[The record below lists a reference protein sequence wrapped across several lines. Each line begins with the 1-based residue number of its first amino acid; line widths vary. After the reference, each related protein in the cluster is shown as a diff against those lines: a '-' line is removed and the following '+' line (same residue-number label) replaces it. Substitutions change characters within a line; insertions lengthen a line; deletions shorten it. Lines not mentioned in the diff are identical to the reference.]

1 MTTGIERKPGIVGKG
16 EALFVI
22 RRKELNRAIR
32 ELQTNC
38 KGSKDINSANL
49 LISEFAMTVRA
60 VGMESEYPVD
70 GIQPGTI
77 QIPIAVLRQIAG
89 MSETKELALHIQNG
103 AIRSGSSTVRHPEIR
118 LGTIPDVRVSIPI
131 DASVFEL
138 LVIGRLLGDPEL
150 GRQGIAERVL
160 KAREQYSRDIAF
172 AASCLSRYKV
182 KPDDLDKVIDRIMT
196 DSEPAIKSAMYA

>member
-1 MTTGIERKPGIVGKG
+1 MTTELDCKPGIVGPG
-16 EALFVI
+16 EVLFVI
-22 RRKELNRAIR
+22 RRSELNRAIR
-32 ELQTNC
+32 ELRTNC
-38 KGSKDINSANL
+38 KGFKDILSANL
-49 LISEFAMTVRA
+49 LVSEFAMTVRA

-70 GIQPGTI
+70 GIQPGTF

-103 AIRSGSSTVRHPEIR
+103 AVRSGSSTVRHPEIL
-118 LGTIPDVRVSIPI
+118 LGAIPDVRINIPI

-138 LVIGRLLGDPEL
+138 LVISRLLGEPEL

-160 KAREQYSRDIAF
+160 KAREQYKRDIAF

-182 KPDDLDKVIDRIMT
+182 KPDDLDGLIDRIMT
-196 DSEPAIKSAMYA
+196 DSESAIKSAMYA